1 MNNNNLS
8 ESDIS
13 DKFIRPAIVQ
23 AGWNTLDQIYA
34 QYPLRAGRVVVRGK
48 TAKRDKA
55 TVLRRLRPVL
65 QAQHPAGGGG
75 GQKVPP
81 LGAGGHAASHSLR
94 RAAGRAVQFC
104 QQWRRLC
111 VSRRH
116 AVYWRAG
123 TKPHARP
130 VPLAARAV
138 GTLLQME
145 RLEHEVQSVAGF
157 DYALATTAKTPRYY
171 QLNAINRT
179 VEAIAAGQNRVLLVM
194 ATGTGKTY
202 TAFQIIHR
210 LWKSPWRADKPGGQK
225 RILFLADRN
234 ILIDQTMVNDFRP
247 FKGAMAKLSPNA
259 KGIERINAQ
268 GQIEVEEVDLAVNR
282 TTKLVDKSYE
292 IYLSLYQ
299 AVSGTDEAQ
308 NIYKQF
314 SPNFFDLIVV
324 DECHRGSADEDSAW
338 REILTY
344 FSSATQLGLT
354 ATPKETKEISNS
366 DYFGDPIYTYSLKQ
380 GIEDGYLAPYKVI
393 RVDLDKD
400 AFGWRPTE
408 GMTDKH
414 GNLIEDRIYTGA
426 DMNRKLVLE
435 KRDEAVAAKITEYL
449 KATDRYAKTIVFCE
463 DIDHAARMRQA
474 LSNAN
479 ADICATHP
487 KYVVQITGDNPEG
500 KRELDNFI
508 DPEKTYPVIATTSKL
523 MSTGVDAQ
531 TCKLIVLDQNIKSM
545 TLFKQIIGRGTR
557 LREDLGK
564 TWFTILDF
572 KRATELFADKDF
584 DGEPVQIY
592 EPKAGQPIAPPDTPP
607 HASPGA
613 PGDAGSGDLPPL
625 GPFAPGSD
633 EPKKYVVGG
642 MVTVAVARE
651 RVQYLNAQGKLIT
664 ESLRDYTRINLTKQ
678 YDSLDKFLQAWN
690 DADRK
695 AALLQELESQG
706 VLIEA
711 LAEELA
717 STGLTNLDP
726 FDLLLHVAYNMPP
739 LTRRERASRVK
750 KRNVFTQYGPVARKV
765 IDALLDKYADEGIAT
780 IEADTVFNVQP
791 FTDIGRP
798 AEIIKKLWRSPPV
811 PGRPANLG
819 TRAVRHKC
827 YVIDSCLRIFHEG

>member
-1 MNNNNLS
+1 MHKNKQS

-23 AGWNTLDQIYA
+23 AGWHTLDQIYA

-55 TVLRRLRPVL
+55 TVLFADYVL
-65 QAQHPAGGGG
+65 F
-75 GQKVPP
+75 
-81 LGAGGHAASHSLR
+81 L
-94 RAAGRAVQFC
+94 
-104 QQWRRLC
+104 
-111 VSRRH
+111 
-116 AVYWRAG
+116 
-123 TKPHARP
+123 KPNI
-130 VPLAARAV
+130 PLAVVEAKKSQLSMQAGMQQAINYAELLGVPFSFASNGEGFVFRDATLATGVLEQTLTLDQFPSPQELWARYCAWR
-138 GTLLQME
+138 GWSTE
-145 RLEHEVQSVAGF
+145 AQSVAAF

-210 LWKSPWRADKPGGQK
+210 LWKSPWRSDKPSGQK

-259 KGIERINAQ
+259 KGIERINEQ
-268 GQIEVEEVDLAVNR
+268 GKVEVEEVDLAINK

-299 AVSGTDEAQ
+299 AVSGTEEAQ

-314 SPNFFDLIVV
+314 SPDFFDLIVV

-344 FSSATQLGLT
+344 FASATQVGLT

-366 DYFGDPIYTYSLKQ
+366 DYFGEPLYTYSLKQ

-400 AFGWRPTE
+400 AFGWRPTA

-414 GNLIEDRIYTGA
+414 GNVIEDRIYTGT

-435 KRDEAVAAKITEYL
+435 KRDEAVAARITEYL

-545 TLFKQIIGRGTR
+545 TL
-557 LREDLGK
+557 
-564 TWFTILDF
+564 
-572 KRATELFADKDF
+572 
-584 DGEPVQIY
+584 
-592 EPKAGQPIAPPDTPP
+592 
-607 HASPGA
+607 
-613 PGDAGSGDLPPL
+613 
-625 GPFAPGSD
+625 
-633 EPKKYVVGG
+633 
-642 MVTVAVARE
+642 
-651 RVQYLNAQGKLIT
+651 
-664 ESLRDYTRINLTKQ
+664 
-678 YDSLDKFLQAWN
+678 
-690 DADRK
+690 
-695 AALLQELESQG
+695 
-706 VLIEA
+706 
-711 LAEELA
+711 
-717 STGLTNLDP
+717 
-726 FDLLLHVAYNMPP
+726 
-739 LTRRERASRVK
+739 
-750 KRNVFTQYGPVARKV
+750 
-765 IDALLDKYADEGIAT
+765 
-780 IEADTVFNVQP
+780 
-791 FTDIGRP
+791 
-798 AEIIKKLWRSPPV
+798 
-811 PGRPANLG
+811 
-819 TRAVRHKC
+819 
-827 YVIDSCLRIFHEG
+827 

>member
-1 MNNNNLS
+1 MDKKALS

-23 AGWNTLDQIYA
+23 AGWHTLDQIYA

-48 TAKRDKA
+48 TARRDQS
-55 TVLRRLRPVL
+55 TVLFADFVVFL
-65 QAQHPAGGGG
+65 
-75 GQKVPP
+75 
-81 LGAGGHAASHSLR
+81 
-94 RAAGRAVQFC
+94 
-104 QQWRRLC
+104 
-111 VSRRH
+111 
-116 AVYWRAG
+116 
-123 TKPHARP
+123 KPNI
-130 VPLAARAV
+130 PLAVIEAKKSRLSVQAGMQQAIHYAQLLDVPFSFASNGEGFVFRDATLATGVLEQNLTLDQFPSPQELWARYCKWKGWSA
-138 GTLLQME
+138 
-145 RLEHEVQSVAGF
+145 EVQSVAAF
-157 DYALATTAKTPRYY
+157 DYALGTTAKTPRYY

-179 VEAIAAGQNRVLLVM
+179 VEAIASGQHRVLLVM

-210 LWKSPWRADKPGGQK
+210 LWKSPWRADKPSGQK

-259 KGIERINAQ
+259 KGVERINAQ
-268 GQIEVEEVDLAVNR
+268 GQVVVEDVDLAVNKS
-282 TTKLVDKSYE
+282 TKRVDKSYE

-299 AVSGTDEAQ
+299 AVSGTEEEQ

-314 SPNFFDLIVV
+314 SPDFFDLIVV

-344 FSSATQLGLT
+344 FASATQVGLT
-354 ATPKETKEISNS
+354 ATPKETKDISNS
-366 DYFGDPIYTYSLKQ
+366 DYFGAPLYTYSLKQ

-400 AFGWRPTE
+400 AFGWRPTA

-435 KRDEAVAAKITEYL
+435 KRDEAVAAKITDYL

-463 DIDHAARMRQA
+463 DIDHASRMRQA

-479 ADICATHP
+479 ADICATNP

-508 DPEKTYPVIATTSKL
+508 DPEKPYPVIATTSKL

-572 KRATELFADKDF
+572 KRATDNFADSAF

-592 EPKAGQPIAPPDTPP
+592 EPKPGQPVAPPEAPP
-607 HASPGA
+607 GMPGA
-613 PGDAGSGDLPPL
+613 APADLPPL
-625 GPFAPGSD
+625 GSFAPGSD
-633 EPKKYVVGG
+633 EPKKYVIGG
-642 MVTVAVARE
+642 LVTVAVARE
-651 RVQYLNAQGKLIT
+651 RVQYLSAQGQLIT
-664 ESLRDYTRINLTKQ
+664 ESLRDYTRINLSRQ

-695 AALLQELESQG
+695 AALIQELEGQG

-711 LAEELA
+711 LAEELT
-717 STGLTNLDP
+717 STGLKDLDP
-726 FDLLLHVAYNMPP
+726 FDLLLYVAYNMPP

-750 KRNVFTQYGPVARKV
+750 KRNVFTHYGPVARKV

-791 FTDIGRP
+791 FTDMGRP
-798 AEIIKKLWRSPPV
+798 GELIKSFG
-811 PGRPANLG
+811 GRPQYLSALQ
-819 TRAVRHKC
+819 TLEREL
-827 YVIDSCLRIFHEG
+827 YVVS

>member
-1 MNNNNLS
+1 MHKNKQS

-23 AGWNTLDQIYA
+23 AGWHTLDQIYA

-48 TAKRDKA
+48 TARRDKA
-55 TVLRRLRPVL
+55 TVLFADYVLFLKPNIPLAVVEAKKSRLSV
-65 QAQHPAGGGG
+65 QAGM
-75 GQKVPP
+75 
-81 LGAGGHAASHSLR
+81 
-94 RAAGRAVQFC
+94 
-104 QQWRRLC
+104 QQAIHYAELLC
-111 VSRRH
+111 VPFSFASNGEGFVLRD
-116 AVYWRAG
+116 ATLATGVLEQNL
-123 TKPHARP
+123 ARDQFP
-130 VPLAARAV
+130 SPQELWARYCAWK
-138 GTLLQME
+138 GWST
-145 RLEHEVQSVAGF
+145 EVQSVAGF

-210 LWKSPWRADKPGGQK
+210 LWKSPWRSDKPSGQK

-268 GQIEVEEVDLAVNR
+268 GQIEVEEVDLAVNK

-299 AVSGTDEAQ
+299 AVSGTEEAQ

-314 SPNFFDLIVV
+314 SPDFFDLIVV

-344 FSSATQLGLT
+344 FNSATQVGLT

-400 AFGWRPTE
+400 AFGWRPTA

-414 GNLIEDRIYTGA
+414 GNVIADRIYTGS

-449 KATDRYAKTIVFCE
+449 KATDRHAKTIVFCE

-479 ADICATHP
+479 ADICATQP

-508 DPEKTYPVIATTSKL
+508 DPEKPYPVIATTSKL

-572 KRATELFADKDF
+572 KRATDNFADPAF

-592 EPKAGQPIAPPDTPP
+592 EPKAGEPIAPPDTLPN
-607 HASPGA
+607 A
-613 PGDAGSGDLPPL
+613 PNAVPADHIETGFDNLPPL
-625 GPFAPGSD
+625 GPFAADGD

-664 ESLRDYTRINLTKQ
+664 ESLRDYTRINLTKRF
-678 YDSLDKFLQAWN
+678 DSLDKFLQAWN

-695 AALLQELESQG
+695 AALIQELEGQG

-726 FDLLLHVAYNMPP
+726 FDLLLHVAYNMPA

-791 FTDIGRP
+791 FTDMGRP
-798 AEIIKKLWRSPPV
+798 GELIKSFG
-811 PGRPANLG
+811 GRPQYLDALQ
-819 TRAVRHKC
+819 TLERELYAA
-827 YVIDSCLRIFHEG
+827 S

>member
-1 MNNNNLS
+1 MNKKSLS

-13 DKFIRPAIVQ
+13 DKFVRPAMVK
-23 AGWNTLDQIYA
+23 AGWDGFDQIYA

-48 TAKRDKA
+48 TAKRDTS
-55 TVLRRLRPVL
+55 TVLRADYALFFK
-65 QAQHPAGGGG
+65 ANI
-75 GQKVPP
+75 
-81 LGAGGHAASHSLR
+81 
-94 RAAGRAVQFC
+94 
-104 QQWRRLC
+104 
-111 VSRRH
+111 
-116 AVYWRAG
+116 
-123 TKPHARP
+123 
-130 VPLAARAV
+130 PLAAVEVKDNQHAV
-138 GTLLQME
+138 GAGMAQAINYAQLLDVPFSFASNGDGFVFRDATLASGV
-145 RLEHEVQSVAGF
+145 LEQNLTLDQFPSPQELWARYCKWKGWTTQVQDVAGF

-179 VEAIAAGQNRVLLVM
+179 VEAIANGQYRVLLVM

-210 LWKSPWRADKPGGQK
+210 LWKSPWRSDKPSGQK

-259 KGIERINAQ
+259 KGVERVNAQ
-268 GQIEVEEVDLAVNR
+268 GKLEVEDVALAVNK
-282 TTKLVDKSYE
+282 TTKLVDKSFE

-299 AVSGTDEAQ
+299 AVSGTDEEQ

-314 SPNFFDLIVV
+314 SPEFFDLIVV

-344 FSSATQLGLT
+344 FSSATQVGMT

-366 DYFGDPIYTYSLKQ
+366 DYFGEPLYTYSLKQ
-380 GIEDGYLAPYKVI
+380 GIEDGYLAPYKVV

-400 AFGWRPTE
+400 AFGWRPTD

-435 KRDEAVAAKITEYL
+435 NRDQAVAAKITEYL
-449 KATDRYAKTIVFCE
+449 KATDRHAKTIVFCE

-474 LSNAN
+474 LSNSN
-479 ADICATHP
+479 ADICAANP
-487 KYVVQITGDNPEG
+487 KYVVQITGDNMQG

-508 DPEKTYPVIATTSKL
+508 DPEKPYPVIATTSKL

-572 KRATELFADKDF
+572 KRATDNFADPTF

-592 EPKAGQPIAPPDTPP
+592 EPKASDPMDPPEVPNPD
-607 HASPGA
+607 HAGP
-613 PGDAGSGDLPPL
+613 DPL
-625 GPFAPGSD
+625 GPFAAGD
-633 EPKKYVVGG
+633 VDAPKKYVVGG

-651 RVQYLNAQGKLIT
+651 RVQYLNAEGKLIT
-664 ESLRDYTRINLTKQ
+664 ESLRDYTRINLAKRF
-678 YDSLDKFLQAWN
+678 DSLDQFLQAWGH
-690 DADRK
+690 AERK
-695 AALLQELESQG
+695 AALIAELESQG

-711 LAEELA
+711 LAEEI
-717 STGLTNLDP
+717 GQDLDP
-726 FDLLLHVAYNMPP
+726 FDLLLHVAYNMPA

-780 IEADTVFNVQP
+780 LESNDVLKVQP
-791 FTDIGRP
+791 FTHLGSPVELINSFGGR
-798 AEIIKKLWRSPPV
+798 AHYLVAIQTLERELYA
-811 PGRPANLG
+811 PGAPGAAG
-819 TRAVRHKC
+819 AA
-827 YVIDSCLRIFHEG
+827 GA

>member
-1 MNNNNLS
+1 MDKKSLS

-23 AGWNTLDQIYA
+23 AGWHTLDQIYA

-48 TAKRDKA
+48 TARRDQS
-55 TVLRRLRPVL
+55 TVLFADFVVFL
-65 QAQHPAGGGG
+65 
-75 GQKVPP
+75 
-81 LGAGGHAASHSLR
+81 
-94 RAAGRAVQFC
+94 
-104 QQWRRLC
+104 
-111 VSRRH
+111 
-116 AVYWRAG
+116 
-123 TKPHARP
+123 KPNI
-130 VPLAARAV
+130 PLAVIEAKKSRLSVQAGMQQAINYAKLLDLPFSFASNGEGFV
-138 GTLLQME
+138 FRDATLATGV
-145 RLEHEVQSVAGF
+145 LEQNLTLDQFPSPQELWTRYRKWKGWSAEVQSVAAF

-179 VEAIAAGQNRVLLVM
+179 VEAIATGQNRVLLVM

-210 LWKSPWRADKPGGQK
+210 LWKSPWRADKPSGQK

-234 ILIDQTMVNDFRP
+234 ILIDQTMVHDFRP

-259 KGIERINAQ
+259 KGVERVDAQ
-268 GQIEVEEVDLAVNR
+268 GQVTVDDVELAVNR

-299 AVSGTDEAQ
+299 AVSGTDEEQ

-314 SPNFFDLIVV
+314 SPDFFDLIVV

-344 FSSATQLGLT
+344 FASATQVGLT
-354 ATPKETKEISNS
+354 ATPKETKDISNS
-366 DYFGDPIYTYSLKQ
+366 DYFGAPLYTYSLKQ

-400 AFGWRPTE
+400 AFGWRPTA
-408 GMTDKH
+408 GMIDKH

-435 KRDEAVAAKITEYL
+435 KRDEAVADKITEYL
-449 KATDRYAKTIVFCE
+449 NATDRYAKTIVFCE

-479 ADICATHP
+479 ADICASNP

-508 DPEKTYPVIATTSKL
+508 DPEKPYPVIATTSKL

-592 EPKAGQPIAPPDTPP
+592 EPQPGQPVTPP
-607 HASPGA
+607 GALTGKPGETEPA
-613 PGDAGSGDLPPL
+613 NPLPL

-633 EPKKYVVGG
+633 GPKKYVIGG

-651 RVQYLNAQGKLIT
+651 RVQYLNAQGQLIT

-695 AALLQELESQG
+695 AALLQELEGQG

-717 STGLTNLDP
+717 HSGLTNLDP
-726 FDLLLHVAYNMPP
+726 FDLLLYVAWHLPP

-798 AEIIKKLWRSPPV
+798 FEIIKSFG
-811 PGRPANLG
+811 GRPQYLSALQTLERELYAPAQG
-819 TRAVRHKC
+819 GST
-827 YVIDSCLRIFHEG
+827 